1 MLPDV
6 AHYAIGRYS
15 WVCRVIYFMI
25 VCVIFYCVGLC
36 KPQGRDGTDG
46 QTHTH
51 IHTYTDIANYR
62 LKRDRDQ
69 FSENILQ
76 SVAIMCVVCNK
87 VGFRNLTLKPDHP
100 I

>member
-1 MLPDV
+1 MD
-6 AHYAIGRYS
+6 R
-15 WVCRVIYFMI
+15 
-25 VCVIFYCVGLC
+25 
-36 KPQGRDGTDG
+36 
-46 QTHTH
+46 HT
-51 IHTYTDIANYR
+51 HTYTHIQTLQIR